1 MRMERVIPIF
11 HTEFDALQVGFK
23 GFAKFR
29 QVAILAIF
37 GGYFGYLFPN
47 SWLLISVT
55 IMDSFCG
62 HFGICHCCGRWI
74 WVVKSV

>member
-1 MRMERVIPIF
+1 MRMERVIPTF

-37 GGYFGYLFPN
+37 GGYFGYLLWHP
-47 SWLLISVT
+47 SILISVT
-55 IMDSFCG
+55 NMDGIYIVLWSFWR
-62 HFGICHCCGRWI
+62 IALY
-74 WVVKSV
+74 